1 MTIFESTL
9 IAPYVDLG
17 EVPADVV
24 SPLSQDSQLLLS
36 VLKEFGFHGVIG
48 KVRRGP
54 VVTIHEFI
62 PTGGVKMRNI
72 IACADDIARNMAV
85 QSCRIAV
92 VPGSKALGFEI
103 PNQVRDTVKFSDMLK
118 WLEYNAGEMTLPMAI
133 GESIDG
139 EPVIADLAKM
149 PHLLVGGTTG
159 SGKSVGLNTMIL
171 SLIERY
177 PADYVQFVMIDTKML
192 ELGVYNGIPHLQRPV
207 ITDAEQAVVALNEV
221 VEEMERRYKL
231 MSDFRVRNI
240 KSYNDFMKEAQA
252 SNHVFKF
259 TDQAGETLGGL
270 PIYESRI
277 VKPDLL
283 PYIVVVID
291 EVADL
296 MLVAGKDV
304 EKVVQRLAQMARAAG
319 IHLIMA
325 TQRPSVDVITGT
337 IKANFPSRIA
347 FQSASAIDSRTILG
361 SMGAEKLL
369 GMGDLL
375 MSLTG
380 SEPRRVHGSFISDAG
395 VQAVVDRLR
404 V

>member
-1 MTIFESTL
+1 MTINESPL
-9 IAPYVDLG
+9 IIPFVSQPLTVVEAP
-17 EVPADVV
+17 A
-24 SPLSQDSQLLLS
+24 PLSQESLLLQS
-36 VLKEFGFHGVIG
+36 VLKEFGFEGSIG
-48 KVRRGP
+48 CVRRGP

-62 PTGGVKMRNI
+62 PSGGVKMRSI

-92 VPGSKALGFEI
+92 VPGSKALGIEL
-103 PNQVRDTVKFSDMLK
+103 PNQVRETVRFSDMLK
-118 WLEYNAGEMTLPMAI
+118 WLEYNAGDMALPMAI

-139 EPVIADLAKM
+139 EPVVADLAKM

-171 SLIERY
+171 SLVERY
-177 PADYVQFVMIDTKML
+177 DSDYVQFVMIDTKML

-207 ITDAEQAVVALNEV
+207 ITDAEQAVLALNEV
-221 VEEMERRYKL
+221 VQEMERRYQL

-240 KSYNDFMKEAQA
+240 KSYNDFMQEARDKNQ
-252 SNHVFKF
+252 VFKF
-259 TDQAGETLGGL
+259 TDKTGETLGGL
-270 PIYESRI
+270 PIYEDRI
-277 VKPDLL
+277 VKADAL

-304 EKVVQRLAQMARAAG
+304 EKAVQRLAQMARAAG

-361 SMGAEKLL
+361 AMGAEKLL

-380 SEPRRVHGSFISDAG
+380 SEPRRAHGSFISDAD
-395 VQAVVDRLR
+395 VQKTVDRLR